1 MQTTIINVTCDG
13 ENCEHVRDQD
23 SNHWLVG
30 ICIMD
35 QIMVT
40 TSRNNLNLYN
50 EDGRPVPVEQLSA
63 LKDFCGEQC
72 AIKWVS
78 KMLTEIKK

>member
-13 ENCEHVRDQD
+13 ENCEHVRAQD

-30 ICIMD
+30 ECINSSF
-35 QIMVT
+35 IIIANTRHTLAKNGV
-40 TSRNNLNLYN
+40 LP
-50 EDGRPVPVEQLSA
+50 EGI
-63 LKDFCGEQC
+63 KDFCGEQC

-78 KMLTEIKK
+78 KMLTEIKQ

>member
-13 ENCEHVRDQD
+13 ENCKHVRANDT
-23 SNHWLVG
+23 NHWLVG

-35 QIMVT
+35 QILLT
-40 TSRNNLNLYN
+40 ISRDNL
-50 EDGRPVPVEQLSA
+50 RPFDTNGHPIPIEQLSEV
-63 LKDFCGEQC
+63 KDFCGEQC

-78 KMLTEIKK
+78 RMLTEIKK